1 MKTVILAGGLG
12 TRLREETE
20 FKPKPM
26 VEIGEKPVLWHIMK
40 TYANF
45 GFKDFIVCTGYKG
58 ELIQDYFVNYQFRS
72 GDIDIDFSEKS
83 INNCLDSEDL
93 DWKLSIRKTGQL
105 TNTGGRIFQIRN
117 SISSTFMCT
126 YGDGLSNIDI
136 DKLLKF
142 HFDSGRIA
150 TLTAVNPAS
159 RFGVLR
165 LGLNS
170 SVDIFEEKPPNDQWV
185 NGGFF
190 VFDPRVFD
198 YMDENCVLESDV
210 LARLANEG
218 QLGAFKHTGFWRPM
232 DTYREF
238 KELNDLWENNEA
250 PWKTWID

>member
-40 TYANF
+40 NYASF

-58 ELIQDYFVNYQFRS
+58 EVIQDYFVNYQFRN
-72 GDIDIDFSEKS
+72 GDIDIDFAQKNFRSG
-83 INNCLDSEDL
+83 LDIEDL

-105 TNTGGRIFQIRN
+105 TNTGGRVFRIRE
-117 SISSTFMCT
+117 SISSTFLCT
-126 YGDGLSNIDI
+126 YGDGLSDVNI

-142 HFDSGRIA
+142 HFESGRIA

-159 RFGVLR
+159 RFGVLS
-165 LGLNS
+165 LGKNS
-170 SVDIFEEKPPNDQWV
+170 GVEIFEEKPPSDQWI

-190 VFDPRVFD
+190 VFEPRIFD
-198 YMDENCVLESDV
+198 YMDENCILESDV
-210 LARLANEG
+210 LSQLASEG
-218 QLGAFKHTGFWRPM
+218 QLGAFKHSGFWRPM

-238 KELNDLWENNEA
+238 KELNDLWENNKA
-250 PWKTWID
+250 PWKTWT